1 MDGNKMADTT
11 LQTGQTVQG
20 ETADGAE
27 ATGTVARVMSRDTA
41 TCRVT
46 LSDGTT
52 VTLTGCVTAD
62 TVIVTRHTVDTADA
76 GTLAVGD
83 TLADGYT
90 VDMID
95 PDGTVSLTGPHGRP
109 VRMARPDGVTLAGCA
124 VVDSYG
130 AANVQGGRV
139 ARTYGADGAETTGQA
154 MGPCTGWDGAG
165 CAYGCD
171 ASVKLSD
178 FATTAASATAP
189 TGTRLRMC
197 RTCNSD
203 RLAAAKGAKRTRG
216 AMPSTATA
224 QRLR

>member
-1 MDGNKMADTT
+1 MMDYT

-20 ETADGAE
+20 ETTDGAE
-27 ATGTVARVMSRDTA
+27 ATGTVARVMSRDTGR
-41 TCRVT
+41 CRVT

-52 VTLTGCVTAD
+52 VTLAGCVTAD
-62 TVIVTRHTVDTADA
+62 TVVVTRHTVDTADA

-90 VDMID
+90 VDTID
-95 PDGTVSLTGPHGRP
+95 VDGTVSLTGPHGRP
-109 VRMARPDGVTLAGCA
+109 VRMARPDGQTLAGCA

-130 AANVQGGRV
+130 ANGVQGDRV
-139 ARTYGADGAETTGQA
+139 PRMYGADGAETTGQA

-171 ASVKLSD
+171 ASTKLSD
-178 FATTAASATAP
+178 FATTTASATAP